1 MARSIGIFLL
11 SAESQRE
18 RLGDFPDL
26 KLTASIAVASGSA
39 LEYCVFGNECAK
51 PWELLPV
58 RRVERRAVDLVQL
71 LRHRAL
77 LPRRLR
83 QGSRQAQPML
93 QKVWW
98 PGPAN
103 KIWRSEARTSS
114 GTVRDTWAQRSA
126 AWLSSSDPW
135 LCPNAE
141 CVASTRPNYG
151 NRNVCRKCGVW
162 KPRQSTATLELW
174 V

>member
-1 MARSIGIFLL
+1 MR
-11 SAESQRE
+11 
-18 RLGDFPDL
+18 FPDL
-26 KLTASIAVASGSA
+26 ELARRIAVASGSA
-39 LEYCVFGNECAK
+39 LGFCVFGNECAK
-51 PWELLPV
+51 PWHLPLV
-58 RRVERRAVDLVQL
+58 WPVQRRVVDLVQL

-114 GTVRDTWAQRSA
+114 GTVRDTWAQGSA
-126 AWLSSSDPW
+126 AWLSCADPW
-135 LCPNAE
+135 PCPNAE

-162 KPRQSTATLELW
+162 KPRQSTAILKLW